1 MKVEE
6 RDQALCETYSYRSIW
21 LFQWIY
27 PVLQKKGRTAPD
39 LVMARLE
46 PLRAVKA
53 ESHLEKTGIIC
64 HTLLFAI

>member
-6 RDQALCETYSYRSIW
+6 RDKALCETYSYRSIW

-46 PLRAVKA
+46 LRQAVKA
-53 ESHLEKTGIIC
+53 ECT
-64 HTLLFAI
+64 